1 MKVQSA
7 DNSGNDIHVISEVV
21 DSQDTLG
28 WFYAF
33 MLWGKWNKNQIF
45 YNQNPPI
52 PAMDTDIVFAMNNS
66 TPFKDGKPWVDPSKI
81 TGTQERLT
89 WFINVSKIEN
99 CLVYQS
105 SENERIVKGLTADNL
120 KVTEDVQSE
129 PFKVGNYEVT
139 EEMINDNPEAFKTVG
154 LNDDKLSGGIYDMHP
169 EVERIA
175 NEIYD
180 RYRPYCEEIVG
191 RKFKKEYT
199 NGYLNRNMFG
209 DTVWTHAD
217 PFDYSLVVYLNTENW
232 DLRKWGGETLFFND
246 EINFSRGA
254 VAPKGNTACLFK
266 SDIPHKV
273 SNVSWEA
280 ECDRL
285 AITYYLEYDDTRD

>member
-1 MKVQSA
+1 MKVTNV
-7 DNSGNDIHVISEVV
+7 DNSGNDIHLIEDVV
-21 DSQDTLG
+21 SDTDTVG
-28 WFYAF
+28 WYYGF
-33 MLWGKWNKNQIF
+33 MLWGKWNKSQIF

-52 PAMDTDIVFAMNNS
+52 VAMDTDIQYATYS
-66 TPFKDGKPWVDPSKI
+66 TPDAQIKVDPSMI
-81 TGTQERLT
+81 TGTKEKLS

-99 CLVYQS
+99 CYHYQTS
-105 SENERIVKGLTADNL
+105 KNQNKVEGLTADNI
-120 KVTEDVQSE
+120 KITEDISAE

-139 EEMINDNPEAFKTVG
+139 QQMIDDNPDVFKTIG
-154 LNDDKLSGGIYDMHP
+154 LNDERMSAGVYSMHP
-169 EVERIA
+169 EIRRLA

-180 RYRPYCEEIVG
+180 VYRPHCEEVIG

-217 PFDYSLVVYLNTENW
+217 PFDYTLVVYLNPESY

-246 EINFSRGA
+246 DITFSRGA

-273 SNVSWEA
+273 TSVSWEA
-280 ECDRL
+280 EFDRL
-285 AITYYLEYDDTRD
+285 AITYYLEYDDTRE

>member
-1 MKVQSA
+1 MNYLNA
-7 DNSGNDIHVISEVV
+7 DSSGNDIHVITDVV
-21 DSQDTLG
+21 SNADTVG
-28 WFYAF
+28 WYYGF

-52 PAMDTDIVFAMNNS
+52 AAMDTDIPWATYENN
-66 TPFKDGKPWVDPSKI
+66 GKIEVDPSMV
-81 TGTQERLT
+81 TGTKEKQT
-89 WFINVSKIEN
+89 WFINVSKMEK
-99 CLVYQS
+99 CYHYQDAT
-105 SENERIVKGLTADNL
+105 NKTVIDGLNSDN
-120 KVTEDVQSE
+120 TETTSTIIPE

-139 EEMINDNPEAFKTVG
+139 QEMIDENPELFKTVNV
-154 LNDDKLSGGIYDMHP
+154 NDVRLSSGVYEMHP
-169 EVERIA
+169 EVRRLA

-180 RYRPYCEEIVG
+180 IYRPHCEEIVG

-217 PFDYSLVVYLNTENW
+217 PFDYTLVVYLNPDSY

-246 EINFSRGA
+246 DITMSRGA
-254 VAPKGNTACLFK
+254 VAPKGGTACLFK

-273 SNVSWEA
+273 TSVSWEA
-280 ECDRL
+280 EFDRL
-285 AITYYLEYDDTRD
+285 AITYYLEYDDTRE

>member
-1 MKVQSA
+1 MQSINV

-21 DSQDTLG
+21 DTQDTLG

-33 MLWGKWNKNQIF
+33 MLWGKWSKNQIF

-52 PAMDTDIVFAMNNS
+52 PAMDTDIQWAMHGS
-66 TPFKDGKPWVDPSKI
+66 TTPDGQPFVNPSKV
-81 TGTQERLT
+81 TGTQERVS
-89 WFINVSKIEN
+89 WFINVSKMEN
-99 CLVYQS
+99 CYHYQDAT
-105 SENERIVKGLTADNL
+105 NKTVIDGLNSDN
-120 KVTEDVQSE
+120 TETTSTIIPE

-139 EEMINDNPEAFKTVG
+139 QEMIDENPETFKTVNV
-154 LNDDKLSGGIYDMHP
+154 NDVRLSSDVYKMHP
-169 EVERIA
+169 EISRLA

-180 RYRPYCEEIVG
+180 IYRPHCEEIVG

-199 NGYLNRNMFG
+199 NGYLNRNWFG
-209 DTVWTHAD
+209 DTIWTHAD
-217 PFDYSLVVYLNTENW
+217 PFDYSLVVYLTPPVW

-246 EINFSRGA
+246 DIDFSRGA

-266 SDIPHKV
+266 SSIPHKV

-280 ECDRL
+280 DCDRL
-285 AITYYLEYDDTRD
+285 AITYYLEYDDTRE